1 MGDNINVGKRI
12 LKTLN
17 NNGFEAYFVGEAVRN
32 FILKKQIT
40 RVDITTNAN
49 ISSLKKLFMEYTFED
64 INEYST
70 IISID
75 DKKFHITSF
84 VNNIHE
90 DYKIN
95 YNKHYSKN
103 LLDDLSHRDFTIN
116 AVAMSHSGKITDPF
130 NGYGDIQ
137 KKKIKHIG
145 KAKVKFSK
153 DPSLIIKA
161 FSLMSELNYNFSR
174 KTKKEITKRRKNL
187 CERIIKMHIEDFKK
201 IFEGPYAKKTILM
214 MNKTNID
221 VVLPTFKK
229 TLRLL
234 STHYKKI
241 DFQELLMM
249 SFILNGKI
257 EKTLVSLIEDP
268 SKFMIIY
275 DIAMSNKKSNFD
287 EITLFKYGL
296 ENCLIANKVNNALRY
311 SRVKTKKLTK
321 KWNSLKVKNPN
332 DLLYG
337 SIDIKKII
345 KAKDYY
351 VIDDILNE
359 VCVSIILGEIKNSE
373 YEIKQFVLELLD
385 KNNIVYSL
393 NGFNEGVMTE
403 EEIKTDIDLHQHSD
417 LDTINK
423 HLIKQQEKNIK
434 YSEEDP
440 EDYLKEKDVTS
451 INLDFLYDNEQIK
464 NKLKDN
470 KDFEEK
476 LQKFISN
483 YIESEDEEVT
493 DEED

>member
-32 FILKKQIT
+32 FILKKQVT

-49 ISSLKKLFMEYTFED
+49 ISSLKKLFMNYTFED

-70 IISID
+70 IISFE
-75 DKKFHITSF
+75 DKKFYINSF
-84 VNNIHE
+84 VTNIHD

-103 LLDDLSHRDFTIN
+103 LLDDLSRRDFTIN
-116 AVAMSHSGKITDPF
+116 AIAMSHSGKITDPF

-145 KAKVKFSK
+145 KAKVKFCK

-174 KTKKEITKRRKNL
+174 KTKKEINKRRKYL
-187 CERIIKMHIEDFKK
+187 CEHVIKTRIEDFKQ
-201 IFEGPYAKKTILM
+201 IFENPYSKKAIVM

-221 VVLPTFKK
+221 MVLPTFKK
-229 TLRLL
+229 ALRLL
-234 STHYKKI
+234 CNRYKKV
-241 DFQELLMM
+241 DFQDVLMM

-257 EKTLVSLIEDP
+257 EKSLASLIEDH
-268 SKFMIIY
+268 SKFMAVY

-296 ENCLIANKVNNALRY
+296 DNCLIANRINNALGY
-311 SRVKTKKLTK
+311 SRIKTKKITK
-321 KWNSLKVKNPN
+321 KWNTLKVKNPD

-345 KAKDYY
+345 RAKDYY
-351 VIDDILNE
+351 IIDDILNE
-359 VCVSIILGEIKNSE
+359 VCVSIILGEITNSELEIQKMVLSLLNKNS
-373 YEIKQFVLELLD
+373 
-385 KNNIVYSL
+385 IVYSF

-403 EEIKTDIDLHQHSD
+403 AEIKTNIDSQQQVD

-423 HLIKQQEKNIK
+423 HLMKQQERNIK
-434 YSEEDP
+434 YYEENEVLKK
-440 EDYLKEKDVTS
+440 EDAVS
-451 INLDFLYDNEQIK
+451 INLDFLYENEEIK
-464 NKLKDN
+464 NKIKDI
-470 KDFEEK
+470 KDFEGK
-476 LQKFISN
+476 LQKIISGYMN
-483 YIESEDEEVT
+483 SEDEGGI